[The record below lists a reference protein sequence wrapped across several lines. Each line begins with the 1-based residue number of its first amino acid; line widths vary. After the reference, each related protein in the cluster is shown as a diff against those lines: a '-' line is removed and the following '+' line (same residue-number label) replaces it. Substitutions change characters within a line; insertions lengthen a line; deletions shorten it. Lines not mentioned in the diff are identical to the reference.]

1 MRTVAVAALAA
12 LALVATPRHA
22 RAADPKIGYVN
33 LQAAMNDVEEGKAA
47 KAELKKE
54 FDQKQRV
61 LDDKQNELKK
71 LKEDLDKQAIVMS
84 EETKREKQM
93 DFERRVM
100 EVQQLFVKLQQELAE
115 REREKMKVIIDKMEL
130 VIKEIA
136 EAGGFAYVFEQQNA
150 GILYA
155 PANDNLTPELVR
167 KYNAR
172 FKPGAGS
179 SGEKK
184 GAAKSEPAKKAEPA
198 KK

>member
-1 MRTVAVAALAA
+1 
-12 LALVATPRHA
+12 
-22 RAADPKIGYVN
+22 
-33 LQAAMNDVEEGKAA
+33 
-47 KAELKKE
+47 
-54 FDQKQRV
+54 
-61 LDDKQNELKK
+61 
-71 LKEDLDKQAIVMS
+71 
-84 EETKREKQM
+84 M